1 MCLLPTY
8 NIKSKTFSLTQI
20 LREINFFPIL
30 FHTGKGSVLG
40 RSLHTKSRTKQNV
53 NSLLTSDHELRD
65 LSNQSFVFNELH
77 QENVLCVAFD
87 PFKEEVAAG
96 GM

>member
-1 MCLLPTY
+1 MFPTY
-8 NIKSKTFSLTQI
+8 VQYFEKKHCLTQI
-20 LREINFFPIL
+20 LREINFPIL
-30 FHTGKGSVLG
+30 FQTGKGSVLG